1 MPGCL
6 GGENI
11 MAGKRLLAVVVLSFL
26 LLSSVAVAAVPKP
39 KDQLQ
44 VTVDRIIE
52 ILRDKSLPQEVVLEK
67 VADLVRAKFDFHAMS
82 QRTLG
87 INWKKATPAEQKRF
101 VELFSQLL
109 EDTYR
114 GRIKAYTYNDEHVEY
129 LGERIQGSRAEVD
142 TIVVANREIPVSYK
156 MRLKGNEWLIYDV
169 VIEEVSLVS
178 NYRNSY
184 AEIVRAEGFSGLLAR
199 MEQKIKELKANGGSG
214 ETDGA
219 AQADAATSNG
229 GAKKP

>member
-1 MPGCL
+1 
-6 GGENI
+6 
-11 MAGKRLLAVVVLSFL
+11 MAGKRLFAVLVMSFL

>member
-11 MAGKRLLAVVVLSFL
+11 MAGKRLFAVLVMSFL